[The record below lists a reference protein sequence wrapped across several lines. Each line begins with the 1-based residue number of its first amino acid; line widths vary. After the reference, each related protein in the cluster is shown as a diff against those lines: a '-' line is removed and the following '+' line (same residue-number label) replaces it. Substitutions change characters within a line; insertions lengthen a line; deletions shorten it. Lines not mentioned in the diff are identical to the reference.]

1 MGGLGSLELN
11 FGTEP
16 FPSGQGEAA
25 KGPSTNPALD
35 SAMNWGWQDA
45 TAGGQGLFL
54 GVQCKLLDLHGSQGW
69 CSFYPLGP
77 GSAQARAEASNSTW
91 RMLCLPTAPSPGDP
105 SAAVAKTTAMFVIY
119 VLQQAASRA
128 GGTGVREEDLR
139 LTAQ

>member
-119 VLQQAASRA
+119 VLQRLRA
-128 GGTGVREEDLR
+128 GLGERVRER
-139 LTAQ
+139 RI